1 MSNPKRVRTMSRKPS
16 AATAALAIENDPR
29 WKKVLKRDARADGE
43 FFYSVST
50 TGIVCRPSCPSRT
63 AKPEHIRFH
72 DTLDEALRLGFR
84 PCKRCHP
91 EGIGH
96 AAEVAARIAAACR
109 RIEAA
114 EQPPTLAELAEEA
127 GLSPFHF
134 HRQFKAVTGVT
145 PKAYASALRTRKLQA
160 ALKQGARVT
169 DAVYDAGFNAP
180 SRMYEQATA
189 TLGMTPTRFRQGGAQ
204 ANIRF
209 AVGQC
214 SLGAILVAQSERGLC
229 AILLGDDPAEL
240 VRDLEARFPKAQ
252 LIGADKKFEAR
263 VAQVVGLVEDPARG
277 HNLPLDIRG
286 TAFQQKVWKALT
298 RIPPGATL
306 TYTELAERIGTPRA
320 IRAVASACAANTL
333 AVAIP
338 CHRVVRADGGLAGY
352 RWKVERKAT
361 LLEREAAA
369 KS

>member
-1 MSNPKRVRTMSRKPS
+1 MSKPKRARTMSSKPS
-16 AATAALAIENDPR
+16 PQIVASAIENDPR
-29 WKKVLKRDARADGE
+29 WQQVLKRDALADGK

-63 AKPEHIRFH
+63 AKPAHIRFH

-91 EGIGH
+91 EGMGH
-96 AAEVAARIAAACR
+96 ADAVAARIAAACR

-114 EQPPTLAELAEEA
+114 EQVPTLAELAEEA

-134 HRQFKAVTGVT
+134 HRQFKAITGVT
-145 PKAYASALRTRKLQA
+145 PKAYANALRTRKLQS

-180 SRMYEQATA
+180 SRMYEQAGA
-189 TLGMTPTRFRQGGAQ
+189 TLGMTPSSFRQGGAQ

-209 AVGQC
+209 AIGQC
-214 SLGAILVAQSERGLC
+214 SLGAILVAESERGLC

-240 VRDLEARFPKAQ
+240 LSDLEARFPKAA
-252 LIGADKKFEAR
+252 LIGADRAFEKR

-298 RIPPGATL
+298 RIPPGSTL
-306 TYTELAERIGTPRA
+306 TYTELASRIGSPRA
-320 IRAVASACAANTL
+320 IRAVASACAANAL

-352 RWKVERKAT
+352 RWKVERKAV
-361 LLEREAAA
+361 LLEREASAA
-369 KS
+369 E